1 MIPYFPDWLQNW
13 DVSVLNWLQEHMAN
27 PILDG
32 FFAFVTHL
40 GDEGILWIA
49 LAVIFLFFKKTRKMG
64 ITMGVA
70 LLLGLILGNG
80 VLKNVIG
87 RVRPYNLEGAYGSI
101 IGVDDL
107 LVGQPGDKSFPS
119 GHTLG
124 SFEAALAMLYYDRR
138 FGIPA
143 VVLAAMIA
151 FSRMYLYLHYP
162 TDIMGGVVLAVINV
176 ILAVLIVNAVN
187 RYFENKKKLKL
198 NK

>member
-124 SFEAALAMLYYDRR
+124 SFEAALAMFYYDRR

-162 TDIMGGVVLAVINV
+162 TDIMGGLVLAVVNV
-176 ILAVLIVNAVN
+176 ILAIIIVNMV
-187 RYFENKKKLKL
+187 YKFIEKKKVSKL
-198 NK
+198 

>member
-87 RVRPYNLEGAYGSI
+87 RVRPYNLDGAYGSI

-176 ILAVLIVNAVN
+176 ILAVLIVNAVY